1 MGSLGLRDISH
12 EASSLPLHFLGTVKA
27 EVPFDPT
34 RKKPAPLIKSR
45 YIRQSKGSVEIS
57 LLWPVEMEEQEEVLA
72 SRRDPV
78 RLEPRGRGLSKIDVD
93 ASVIPGERLS
103 LTRRR
108 HSVLDEKSFSIRT
121 ASGNRL
127 PLW

>member
-1 MGSLGLRDISH
+1 MGSLGLKDISH
-12 EASSLPLHFLGTVKA
+12 EASSLPSHFLGTVKT
-27 EVPFDPT
+27 EVPFGPT
-34 RKKPAPLIKSR
+34 WKRPAPLIKSR
-45 YIRQSKGSVEIS
+45 YTRQSKGSVEIS
-57 LLWPVEMEEQEEVLA
+57 LLWPVETEEQEEVLA

-78 RLEPRGRGLSKIDVD
+78 RLEPCRRGLSKIDVD
-93 ASVIPGERLS
+93 ASAIPGERLS

-121 ASGNRL
+121 VSGNTS